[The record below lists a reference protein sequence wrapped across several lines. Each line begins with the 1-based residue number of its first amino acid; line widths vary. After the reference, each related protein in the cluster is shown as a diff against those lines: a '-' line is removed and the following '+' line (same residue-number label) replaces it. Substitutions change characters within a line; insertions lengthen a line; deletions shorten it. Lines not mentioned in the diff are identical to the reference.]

1 MTTMAMRYRSIA
13 VLLIALPLAGCG
25 GDAGSGTT
33 GGLSGVVSA
42 DTTAESTTSA
52 APTVDKAVVRWK
64 KRWAIKIQ
72 QPMRHAVLV
81 LHANALSAVSGNSA
95 AAYRLTPAFN
105 KLSNCRNPLE
115 LPPLSP
121 TPSVLRKARKL
132 TLSACRDFFVGV
144 DGVIAGLNMQD
155 SAAAQAGIR
164 RINNGER
171 TLRNAARVVKTAPT
185 TTTP

>member
-1 MTTMAMRYRSIA
+1 MTTMLTRYRSIA
-13 VLLIALPLAGCG
+13 VLLVALPLAGCG

-33 GGLSGVVSA
+33 GGLSGVVSS
-42 DTTAESTTSA
+42 DTTTESTTSP
-52 APTVDKAVVRWK
+52 APTVDRAVVRWK

-81 LHANALSAVSGNSA
+81 IHANALSAVAGNSA

-105 KLSNCRNPLE
+105 KLSNCRNPFDV
-115 LPPLSP
+115 PPLSP
-121 TPSVLRKARKL
+121 TPSVLRQARKL
-132 TLSACRDFFVGV
+132 TLSACRDFYLGV
-144 DGVIAGLNMQD
+144 NGVIEGLNTQD

-171 TLRNAARVVKTAPT
+171 TLKNAARVVKTAPT
-185 TTTP
+185 TTP